1 MFIMDIATIGL
12 FVCIIVV
19 WFFVKKVRSHTERLD
34 NISNHL
40 LSTDAE
46 MHQTI
51 AIGLYHR
58 FKKSEEDS
66 TETPWDFEKF
76 VANIMVD
83 YLGGEATITQGSGDF
98 GVDIEHRRDNGLY
111 LGQVKCYNHPV
122 GYEPIAIIHSQM
134 VKQGAKGG
142 FVVTTST
149 FTDNAIAYAEDLN
162 IELIDGEKLVEYW
175 AASKQVVSKSYL
187 EIVEP

>member
-1 MFIMDIATIGL
+1 
-12 FVCIIVV
+12 
-19 WFFVKKVRSHTERLD
+19 
-34 NISNHL
+34 
-40 LSTDAE
+40 